1 MADKKQL
8 RRLARMLSPATDDE
22 NRSMVAN
29 LAESVPEEATVCL
42 FRPMPGEV
50 DPTGLIDLRVTSQYL
65 TTRTGEDLWLTL
77 HDIDSDME
85 RHRYGYEQ
93 PVAGSLGVS
102 PSNVDVFCVP
112 GLAFDEWGGRLGH
125 GMGYYDRLLSL
136 ARPDALVVG
145 VTLERRVF
153 PRIPMEDLDVRM
165 HVVVTEQRVIRPRTG
180 PDAA

>member
-1 MADKKQL
+1 MADKDQL

-22 NRSMVAN
+22 NRAMVAN
-29 LAESVPEEATVCL
+29 LAECVPEAAEVCL

-50 DPTGLIDLRVTSQYL
+50 DPTGLVDLHPGSHYL

-93 PVAGSLGVS
+93 PVAGSPEVS
-102 PSNVDVFCVP
+102 PSSVDVFCVP
-112 GLAFDEWGGRLGH
+112 GLAFDESGGRLGH
-125 GMGYYDRLLSL
+125 GLGYYDRLLSR
-136 ARPDALVVG
+136 ARPDALLVG

-153 PRIPMEDLDVRM
+153 PHVPMDDFDVRM
-165 HVVVTEQRVIRPRTG
+165 RAVVTEQRVIRP
-180 PDAA
+180 

>member
-1 MADKKQL
+1 MADKEQL
-8 RRLARMLSPATDDE
+8 RRLARMLSPASEDE

-29 LAESVPEEATVCL
+29 LAESVPEAATVCL

-50 DPTGLIDLRVTSQYL
+50 DPTGLIDLHPRSQYL

-77 HDIDSDME
+77 HAIDSEME

-93 PVAGSLGVS
+93 PIVGSPEVS
-102 PSNVDVFCVP
+102 PSSVDVFCVP
-112 GLAFDEWGGRLGH
+112 GLAFDEAGGRLGH

-136 ARPDALVVG
+136 AGPDALMVG

-153 PRIPMEDLDVRM
+153 PRIPMSDFDVRM
-165 HVVVTEQRVIRPRTG
+165 HAVVTERRIIVLR
-180 PDAA
+180 AAPGAG